1 MEHIAID
8 IGGRES
14 QICVRAPDGAI
25 LAECRLATADLP
37 RYLASR
43 PPARVIVE
51 TCAESGW
58 VAAAGQAAGHDV
70 RVVPAGLV
78 RMLGVGARRTKS
90 DQRDARA
97 LSAASC
103 RVELPSVHLAS
114 PTARARK
121 TLCSTRDALVG
132 ARTQTINT
140 VRGWLRQQGMR
151 PRSGEAES
159 FPKRVRTLCPTA
171 LPPPIAR
178 QLETIEYLTAQIAAA
193 NRELADLVRA
203 DRVCQRLCSV
213 PGVGPITATRFTA
226 TLDTPDRFPAAHT
239 VGAYLGLVP
248 GEHSSGD
255 RHTHL
260 GITKAGAPA
269 MRTTLVQAAWAL
281 RRARPSDPM
290 VQWARRIERRRG
302 RKVATVALA
311 RKLSGVL
318 YALWRDGTGYDPA
331 RATRQ

>member
-8 IGGRES
+8 LGGRES
-14 QICVRAPDGAI
+14 QICVRAADGTI
-25 LAECRLATADLP
+25 LEECRLATPDLP
-37 RYLASR
+37 RYLVSR
-43 PPARVIVE
+43 PPARAILE

-114 PTARARK
+114 PTARARR

-140 VRGWLRQQGMR
+140 VRGWLRQQGVR

-159 FPKRVRTLCPTA
+159 FPPRVRAVCPTG
-171 LPPPIAR
+171 LPPAIAR
-178 QLETIEYLTAQIAAA
+178 QLDTIAHLTGQIAAA
-193 NRELADLVRA
+193 NRELVELVRP
-203 DRVCQRLCSV
+203 DRVCQQLCSV
-213 PGVGPITATRFTA
+213 PGVGPVTATRFTA
-226 TLDTPDRFPAAHT
+226 TLDTPGRFPAAHT

-255 RHTHL
+255 RHARL
-260 GITKAGAPA
+260 GITKAGSSA

-281 RRARPSDPM
+281 RRARPNDPM

-302 RKVATVALA
+302 RKIATVALA

-318 YALWRDGTGYDPA
+318 YALWRDGTVYDPA
-331 RATRQ
+331 RATRP